1 MFGDE
6 KSKKNSTWAAHLK
19 RSKSLFDEL
28 DVVSGISEDS
38 EEWHSS
44 FDHYFDNLSA
54 RLCHDMALPCNTEDH
69 SECIT
74 EDQADEV
81 FRLGQFEY
89 SHIYRDTP
97 TSLAASSASYGV
109 WVGEVVQHIRDQI
122 GDEDGEMV
130 YRHNVAHDGS
140 VSRLLSV
147 LQVDVMVWPGMGSEV
162 VFELY
167 REKKAHYQSHDGGG
181 RGYVVRVL
189 FSGQVMRSS
198 HPDLGLLEFIPVD
211 VLLDYFDGLVGEN
224 TSSKVPEMCEDETKS
239 EL

>member
-1 MFGDE
+1 M
-6 KSKKNSTWAAHLK
+6 K
-19 RSKSLFDEL
+19 RSKPLFDEL
-28 DVVSGISEDS
+28 DAVSGIPEDS
-38 EEWHSS
+38 EGWHSS

-54 RLCHDMALPCNTEDH
+54 RLCHDMSLPCSTEDD
-69 SECIT
+69 SKCVT

-97 TSLAASSASYGV
+97 TSLAASAASYGA
-109 WVGEVVQHIRDQI
+109 WIDEVAQHIRDQI
-122 GDEDGEMV
+122 TGEDGEMV

-167 REKKAHYQSHDGGG
+167 REKKAHNHYHGVDRQSKD
-181 RGYVVRVL
+181 YVVRVL
-189 FSGQVMRSS
+189 FGGQVMRSS
-198 HPDLGLLEFIPVD
+198 SPDLGLLEFIPVD
-211 VLLDYFDGLVGEN
+211 ALLDYFDKL
-224 TSSKVPEMCEDETKS
+224 PEKCEDEMKS